1 MIRKSPQTLRRPG
14 WRKHSAGAPSSPT
27 STSAPSSPAS
37 SFGAN
42 VLHGGPDSR
51 TLPNAQP
58 VDEVARAIADLIE
71 HPRAE
76 LYTRPELATLAARY
90 FGADDVATI
99 ETGPPFAA
107 MPRR

>member
-1 MIRKSPQTLRRPG
+1 M
-14 WRKHSAGAPSSPT
+14 
-27 STSAPSSPAS
+27 TSAPAGCWAGVSMWPAS
-37 SFGAN
+37 APSCSSRQSSAGWY
-42 VLHGGPDSR
+42 GGPDSR

-90 FGADDVATI
+90 FSADDVATL
-99 ETGPPFAA
+99 EAGPPFA